1 MWKAEDLRPLYW
13 TREKINSTSGSLRK
27 PGNQLKRVQ
36 LVLLLLIL
44 VPAIVNFATPIYN
57 MVDPTLGGLPFFYWF
72 QILMLALTTLP
83 YLAFTAI
90 ENRRSRATPSVP
102 HGGR

>member
-1 MWKAEDLRPLYW
+1 MA
-13 TREKINSTSGSLRK
+13 
-27 PGNQLKRVQ
+27 GNRLKTVQ

-44 VPAIVNFATPIYN
+44 VPAVVNLATPIYN

-72 QILMLALTTLP
+72 QILMLALSTLP